1 MNMAGVVRPRRSHLG
16 RGCQIV
22 VCVALYLLVVS
33 YLNALTFPGHASTE
47 VRTVDWVRDI
57 GGNRLVDSAENWWY
71 THHAPSTTAPARLRS
86 PLNAT
91 KAGGVPGVKT
101 GWPAPL
107 RLISPAIGG
116 RTTSGEGHWN
126 PGPVTI
132 GAVPAMFQTFV
143 RPDPTHPG
151 VVTAIARFDQHLI
164 TSQLIAGTAEPSV
177 PAARDSGE
185 VPSDRRADL
194 LATFNSGFKMADA
207 RGGYYAHGQ
216 MIRPLRAGAASLVI
230 DNDGR
235 IRVEMWN
242 RDARLNPSVA
252 AVRQNLALIVDH
264 GRVVPGLDTNAGIRW
279 GDSGNQRQYTWRSAL
294 GVDAAGYL
302 YYVAGDQL
310 TLTTLAR
317 ALADTG
323 AVRGME
329 LDIHPQ
335 MVNMFLYRH
344 SPSGTTLTGTR
355 LMPAMDAPVNRYLV
369 PDQRDFIALFRRDG
383 HAAKPPARPNSPTL
397 DSPTPTDFWTHTR
410 WASATDV
417 PAVSARTCLLTRSR
431 PASIR

>member
-1 MNMAGVVRPRRSHLG
+1 
-16 RGCQIV
+16 
-22 VCVALYLLVVS
+22 VALYLLVVS
-33 YLNALTFPGHASTE
+33 YLNALTFPGQASTE

-71 THHAPSTTAPARLRS
+71 TRHAPSTAAPARLRS
-86 PLNAT
+86 PLDAT
-91 KAGGVPGVKT
+91 KAGVSGVT

-107 RLISPAIGG
+107 RLISPAIGP

-126 PGPVTI
+126 PGPATI
-132 GAVPAMFQTFV
+132 GAVPAMFQTFI

-151 VVTAIARFDQHLI
+151 VVAAIARFDQHLI
-164 TSQLIAGTAEPSV
+164 TAQLIAGTAEPS
-177 PAARDSGE
+177 AHTARDSGE

-207 RGGYYAHGQ
+207 LGGYYAHGQ
-216 MIRPLRAGAASLVI
+216 VVRPLRAGAASLVI
-230 DNDGR
+230 DHDGH

-242 RDARLNPSVA
+242 RDSRLNPTIA

-264 GRVVPGLDTNAGIRW
+264 RRVVPGLDANAGIRW

-294 GVDAAGYL
+294 GVDAAGNL

-310 TLTTLAR
+310 TLATLAR

-344 SPSGTTLTGTR
+344 SPTGITPTGTR

-383 HAAKPPARPNSPTL
+383 HPAEPLAQPNTPTP
-397 DSPTPTDFWTHTR
+397 DSPTPTDLWTNTR
-410 WASATDV
+410 WTSATTV
-417 PAVSARTCLLTRSR
+417 PVTAARTCLLTRSR
-431 PASIR
+431 PVSVR